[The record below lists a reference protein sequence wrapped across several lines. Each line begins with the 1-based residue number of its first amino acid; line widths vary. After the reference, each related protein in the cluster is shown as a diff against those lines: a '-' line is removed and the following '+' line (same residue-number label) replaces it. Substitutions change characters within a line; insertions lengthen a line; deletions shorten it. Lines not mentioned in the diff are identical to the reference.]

1 MRLGRLFVWLSVL
14 TCTIPAVLLGSSYL
28 MHERGLNLS
37 INPYAMLIAWAA
49 AALYVYKATVFQEFS
64 ARELLRLCAYLL
76 LLCALGFLGLAVSF
90 WAVASLYGE

>member
-1 MRLGRLFVWLSVL
+1 MRIGRLAFWLSVL
-14 TCTIPAVLLGSSYL
+14 TCTIPTVFLASSYL

-64 ARELLRLCAYLL
+64 ARELLRLCAYLA
-76 LLCALGFLGLAVSF
+76 LLCALGLLGLAVSF
-90 WAVASLYGE
+90 WAVTSVYGE